1 VNGPINRRNPFVVDF
16 NPFCVGQLGVAA
28 RIFAKNFKAMIR
40 KILKWTGIIL
50 AGIVLA
56 AICTY
61 TYISVSMRGRMNK
74 AYVFEKETIAI
85 PVDSTAIARGKH
97 LVAIKGCQD
106 CHGNSLEG
114 KIMNDDGAIGRL
126 VASNLTQGTGGLP
139 VGYDVSDWLAAL
151 RHGVHQDGKP
161 LIFMPS
167 HETTMLSQ
175 QDIAALIAYCRQ
187 IPKVDNVLPEN
198 NLGPVA
204 VIMSYLDKMPLL
216 SVEKIDHNRPMV
228 ARADST
234 EGAAQGKY
242 LAVSCSGCHR
252 DNFKGGE
259 PLAPGFP
266 PVPDI
271 TRAGHVGKWTKAQF
285 ITTLTSG
292 KTPEGHVLK
301 NEDMPWKM
309 TAQYTRGELSSLYD
323 YLQSIQ

>member
-1 VNGPINRRNPFVVDF
+1 
-16 NPFCVGQLGVAA
+16 
-28 RIFAKNFKAMIR
+28 MIK
-40 KILKWTGIIL
+40 KILKWAGIAL
-50 AGIVLA
+50 AGVALA
-56 AICTY
+56 AIGTY
-61 TYISVSMRGRMNK
+61 TYISVSMKSRITK
-74 AYVFEKETIAI
+74 VYTFENENIEI
-85 PVDSTAIARGKH
+85 PTDSNSIVRGKH

-106 CHGNSLEG
+106 CHGTSLEG

-126 VASNLTQGTGGLP
+126 VAGNLTNGKGGLP
-139 VGYDVSDWLAAL
+139 AGYEVSDWLAAL
-151 RHGVHQDGKP
+151 RHGVHPNGKP

-167 HETTMLSQ
+167 HETTLLSQ
-175 QDIAALIAYCRQ
+175 QDMAALIAYCRQ
-187 IPKVDNVLPEN
+187 IPDVDNVLPQNE
-198 NLGPVA
+198 LGPVA
-204 VIMSYLDKMPLL
+204 IIMSYLGKMPLL
-216 SVEKIDHNRPMV
+216 SVEKIDHDKPMI

-234 EGAAQGKY
+234 EGPGQGRY

-252 DNFKGGE
+252 ENFKGGE

-292 KTPEGHVLK
+292 KTPEGHILK

>member
-1 VNGPINRRNPFVVDF
+1 
-16 NPFCVGQLGVAA
+16 
-28 RIFAKNFKAMIR
+28 MIR
-40 KILKWTGIIL
+40 KFLKWTGIVL
-50 AGIVLA
+50 TGVALA
-56 AICTY
+56 AIGTY
-61 TYISVSMRGRMNK
+61 TYVSVSMKSRMTK
-74 AYVFEKETIAI
+74 AYAFEQETIEI
-85 PVDSTAIARGKH
+85 PTDSAAIARGKH

-106 CHGNSLEG
+106 CHGTNLEG
-114 KIMNDDGAIGRL
+114 KVMNDDGAIGRL
-126 VASNLTQGTGGLP
+126 VAGNLTHGKGGLP
-139 VGYDVSDWLAAL
+139 AGYEVSDWVAAL

-167 HETTMLSQ
+167 HETTLLSQ
-175 QDIAALIAYCRQ
+175 QDMAALIAYCRQ
-187 IPKVDNVLPEN
+187 IPEVDHVLPKN
-198 NLGPVA
+198 DLGPVA
-204 VIMSYLDKMPLL
+204 IVMSYLGKMPLL
-216 SVEKIDHNRPMV
+216 SVEKIDHEKPMV

-234 EGAAQGKY
+234 EGAGQGKY

-252 DNFKGGE
+252 ENFKGGE

-309 TAQYTRGELSSLYD
+309 TAQYTRRELSSLYD